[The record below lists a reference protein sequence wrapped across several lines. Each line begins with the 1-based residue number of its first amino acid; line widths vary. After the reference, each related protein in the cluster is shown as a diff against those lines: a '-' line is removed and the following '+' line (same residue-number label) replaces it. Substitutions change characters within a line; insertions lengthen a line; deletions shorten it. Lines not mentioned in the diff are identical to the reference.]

1 MGPQSPSCSVTL
13 AAVTDI
19 CHLSPL
25 CPRAQGWGCADNRF
39 VDSTSSPEWRW
50 GNVSSVFINSLSQAC
65 GINIQYIFMLLSHFD
80 TSLTSLVLLHIFK
93 PFLQMACQ
101 EPHFCREPHMASY
114 VFTTRPL
121 QTTSTGLKVVT
132 PTDCACVF
140 VCVCGIHVSKKE
152 CVNKRTKL
160 RGKWLM
166 VDGVLCM
173 CWVCMSTNF
182 ALNVQSLH
190 VCN

>member
-1 MGPQSPSCSVTL
+1 MAIKRADTSAAPVARGPSEPILQ
-13 AAVTDI
+13 
-19 CHLSPL
+19 CHLGCCHRYLPPVTTL
-25 CPRAQGWGCADNRF
+25 PPCPGMRQICADNRF

-80 TSLTSLVLLHIFK
+80 TRLTSLVLLHIFK

-114 VFTTRPL
+114 VFTTPPL

-140 VCVCGIHVSKKE
+140 VCVCVEFMCLRKSVWTKE
-152 CVNKRTKL
+152 QN
-160 RGKWLM
+160 
-166 VDGVLCM
+166 
-173 CWVCMSTNF
+173 
-182 ALNVQSLH
+182 
-190 VCN
+190 